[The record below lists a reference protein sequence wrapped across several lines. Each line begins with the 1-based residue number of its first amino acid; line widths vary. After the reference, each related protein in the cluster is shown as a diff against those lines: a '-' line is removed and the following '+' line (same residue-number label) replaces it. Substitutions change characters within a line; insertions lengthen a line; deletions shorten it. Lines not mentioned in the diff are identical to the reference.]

1 MIGFPEG
8 PMEDPLNIVPVSA
21 RKDRICGKIIEYG
34 ILALI
39 ILSPLPAASVYDW
52 SILAIQ
58 AVVFIMAA
66 AYVLMDGRS
75 GPNDLLSRS
84 LKWPRLLSLGFCV
97 FLVFQVLPLPVSLVK
112 LLSPEAFA
120 RKSPYAGGGSVW
132 MTISVVPDRTLR
144 EGLLL
149 LSCILLGFLIV
160 RTMRHRF
167 QILRMVSVL
176 VGMGVFEALYGLL
189 ELYDRSP
196 HILFYRKSYNLDS
209 VTGTFVNRNH
219 LSGYLEMIIPLAIGM
234 IISRMNLFSSSR
246 LKLKEKALRFSE
258 KNFLTNVALFLSVLV
273 MGLGVV
279 FSKSRSGVV
288 IFVLIFLVFFGGT
301 LLIRERLGYHKRAIV
316 TSLQALFILIL
327 GISLY
332 VGINATLT
340 RFAMDKFLREQ
351 RPAFWAETLRQFSR
365 FPLFGTG
372 LGTFPS
378 VYPGSEENGVL
389 MHIYHAHNDYLEY
402 LSELGI
408 LGSLLLFSAVFSML
422 FVAFRTW
429 RKRRHPEV
437 RGLALGGFL
446 SVLAILLHS
455 LTDFNMKIPA
465 NLLLFSVVLSLTAA
479 IVNSKREAGVD
490 RRQQGRLT
498 GGNGRQA

>member
-1 MIGFPEG
+1 LTDFVE
-8 PMEDPLNIVPVSA
+8 SA
-21 RKDRICGKIIEYG
+21 GKTDRIGDRIIEYG

-39 ILSPLPAASVYDW
+39 VFSPLPAASVFDW
-52 SILAIQ
+52 SELVIELGTLSLT
-58 AVVFIMAA
+58 AVYI
-66 AYVLMDGRS
+66 
-75 GPNDLLSRS
+75 LSREKIRPDP
-84 LKWPRLLSLGFCV
+84 LGGRPMKWPGRLWLGFIL
-97 FLVFQVLPLPVSLVK
+97 FLVLQVLPLPGALVQV
-112 LLSPEAFA
+112 LSPEAFA
-120 RKSPYAGGGSVW
+120 RKSPYAGGRSAW
-132 MTISVVPDRTLR
+132 MTLSVVPDRTLR

-149 LSCILLGFLIV
+149 LSCFLLGFLIV
-160 RTMRHRF
+160 RTVRHRS
-167 QILRMVSVL
+167 QILRMASVL

-189 ELYDRSP
+189 ELYDGSP
-196 HILFYRKSYNLDS
+196 RILFYQKSYNLDS

-234 IISRMNLFSSSR
+234 IVSRMNLFSSSR
-246 LKLKEKALRFSE
+246 LKLREKVLRFSE

-301 LLIRERLGYHKRAIV
+301 LLIRERFGYHKRAIV
-316 TSLQALFILIL
+316 TSLQALFILTL

-332 VGINATLT
+332 VGINATVA

-402 LSELGI
+402 LSELGV
-408 LGSLLLFSAVFSML
+408 LGTLLLFSAVFSML

-437 RGLALGGFL
+437 RGLAFGGFV
-446 SVLAILLHS
+446 SILAILLHS

-479 IVNSKREAGVD
+479 IVNSKRETGVD
-490 RRQQGRLT
+490 RRQQGPLT